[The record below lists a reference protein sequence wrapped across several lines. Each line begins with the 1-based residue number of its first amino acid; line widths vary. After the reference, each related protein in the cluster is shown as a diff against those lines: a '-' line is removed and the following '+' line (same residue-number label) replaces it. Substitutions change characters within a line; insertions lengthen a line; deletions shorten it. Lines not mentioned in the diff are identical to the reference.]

1 MGSLRLAIACDEA
14 FCFYYQENIRELER
28 AGFEVVCFSPLRD
41 KELPVDISGIY
52 IGGGYPELHAK
63 KLAENKSMLVDIKRK
78 VGFGMPIIAECGGFM
93 YLMNSVDIRSEHDSF
108 HNNETVN
115 SGASSQGGADGYV
128 VSQHSPE
135 TDSPV
140 VEDAIKTKYEMCSIF
155 QTECEKKDRLVR
167 FGYVEVFDKTGL
179 WLDPAMGIRGHEF
192 HYYEAGDN
200 GDSANIV
207 KASTGD
213 TYKGIHITDT
223 IWAGWPHLYFRSN
236 TEFARVFAVKC
247 ERYRT
252 IAELC

>member
-93 YLMNSVDIRSEHDSF
+93 YLTDSVDINYENISMSDEIER
-108 HNNETVN
+108 
-115 SGASSQGGADGYV
+115 
-128 VSQHSPE
+128 
-135 TDSPV
+135 
-140 VEDAIKTKYEMCSIF
+140 YEMCGVF
-155 QTECEKKDRLVR
+155 DTECEKKDRLVR
-167 FGYVEVFDKTGL
+167 FGYVEIFDKTGL
-179 WLDPAMGIRGHEF
+179 WLDPVMGIKGHEF
-192 HYYEAGDN
+192 HYYDAEDN
-200 GDSANIV
+200 GDGANIV
-207 KASTGD
+207 KASTEEP
-213 TYKGIHITDT
+213 YEGIHITDT

-236 TEFARVFAVKC
+236 PEFARAFALKC
-247 ERYRT
+247 ERY
-252 IAELC
+252 